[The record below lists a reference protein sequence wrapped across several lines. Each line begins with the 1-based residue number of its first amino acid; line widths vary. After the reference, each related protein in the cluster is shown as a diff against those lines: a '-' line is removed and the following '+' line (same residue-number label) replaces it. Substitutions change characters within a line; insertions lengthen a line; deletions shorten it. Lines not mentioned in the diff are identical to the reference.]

1 LLAVIGAVMVSSG
14 WKSASKSLVSMEY
27 SIEGQQTFSEKCD
40 PALSIQQMVFIFKE
54 KGELEECKKQSAAT
68 KVNFK
73 SAKNNESHSFDL
85 AVTFNDTCGQTFED
99 IRKIWRP
106 DNTPS
111 LKASAIQANLPD
123 IMVRRLRSD
132 VYATDL
138 YAEARRLEEANKELM
153 GYFQFLQKPM
163 KNPANEGVL
172 QSRCEEG
179 QYDVESSDKMWA
191 LLLSDKME
199 AFAAGFMQI
208 LGALTGAVALCCFG
222 LWCAICGGCVA
233 LCSTPPGRVIG

>member
-1 LLAVIGAVMVSSG
+1 
-14 WKSASKSLVSMEY
+14 MEY
-27 SIEGQQTFSEKCD
+27 SIEGQHHFSVQCD
-40 PALSIQQMVFIFKE
+40 PTVVIQQMVFLFKE
-54 KGELEECKKQSAAT
+54 KGEVEACKKQFAAT

-73 SAKNNESHSFDL
+73 STKNNESSAFSL
-85 AVTFNDTCGQTFED
+85 PVTLNETCGLSFNDNHPPQ
-99 IRKIWRP
+99 P
-106 DNTPS
+106 DDTPG

-138 YAEARRLEEANKELM
+138 YAEARRLEEANKEFM

-163 KNPANEGVL
+163 KNPANKGIL

-199 AFAAGFMQI
+199 AIAAGFMTI
-208 LGALTGAVALCCFG
+208 LGALSGAVALCCFG

>member
-1 LLAVIGAVMVSSG
+1 LLAVIGTVMLSSG
-14 WKSASKSLVSMEY
+14 WKSAKASLLSMEY
-27 SIEGQQTFSEKCD
+27 SIEGQHHFSVQCD
-40 PALSIQQMVFIFKE
+40 PTVVIQQMVFLFKE
-54 KGELEECKKQSAAT
+54 KGEVEACKKQFAAT

-73 SAKNNESHSFDL
+73 STKNNESSAFSL
-85 AVTFNDTCGQTFED
+85 PVTLNETCGLSFNDNHPPQ
-99 IRKIWRP
+99 P
-106 DNTPS
+106 DDTPS

-138 YAEARRLEEANKELM
+138 YAEARRLEEANKEFM
-153 GYFQFLQKPM
+153 GYFQFLQKPTDPSTG
-163 KNPANEGVL
+163 KNQCV
-172 QSRCEEG
+172 EG
-179 QYDVESSDKMWA
+179 QYDVESSDNMWA
-191 LLLSDKME
+191 LLLSDKLV
-199 AFAAGFMQI
+199 AIAGDLMQI